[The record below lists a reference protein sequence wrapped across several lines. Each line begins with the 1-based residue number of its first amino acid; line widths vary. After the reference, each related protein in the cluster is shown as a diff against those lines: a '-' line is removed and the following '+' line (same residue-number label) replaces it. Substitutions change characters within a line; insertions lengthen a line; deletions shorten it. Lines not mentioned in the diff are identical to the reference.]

1 MDNVGTVCKLTFVPS
16 CILPAACQVERRKYL
31 MSLMESL
38 LRRLQAITDGEG
50 DHIKYKDPSRG
61 ESLFPTRCHSPFT
74 NTVVPMILK
83 G

>member
-38 LRRLQAITDGEG
+38 LKRLQAITDGEG
-50 DHIKYKDPSRG
+50 DHIKYQPEEQYIRWT
-61 ESLFPTRCHSPFT
+61 LFRAKI
-74 NTVVPMILK
+74 V
-83 G
+83 